1 MNNTATEPIRLSVRL
16 KLSAMMF
23 LQYFI
28 LSAWIIPL
36 STYLLASPERGGLW
50 LSANQVVLI
59 YGTTALGAILSP
71 LFVGVLADRFFN
83 AERVLAGLHLLGAL
97 VLGGLVALMT
107 LRHAELA
114 RLVGVLQ
121 ESSDLTAAQLRQT
134 PEVRALTESIGQ
146 EVFWLVLAYA
156 TLTMPAGT
164 LTNVIS
170 FRNLSD
176 PGRQFG
182 AIRVFGSVGWI
193 AAGLT
198 VGFGLRAISPEP
210 LVLAASASLVLV
222 GLCLVLPPVPPLSK
236 TLSARDLFG
245 LSALGLMLERRF
257 AVFFAAMLLSTM
269 CQAFYNVFGN
279 PFLDDLGTTA
289 PTALQT
295 LAQSA
300 EIILMTAMPLGLRWL
315 GYKGMMLVGLA
326 GWAIRYGA
334 FASLSV
340 PLVLYVGLPM
350 HGVSFSCFVVVA
362 SLFLDRE
369 APPHLRASAQGL
381 VTFLTMGVGLFA
393 GNWLAGQVV
402 ERFTIEGVR
411 DWPSIWLVP
420 MVAALVTTVMF
431 AVGLKE
437 RRDD

>member
-1 MNNTATEPIRLSVRL
+1 MSNTTNESIRLSVRL
-16 KLSAMMF
+16 RLSAMMF
-23 LQYFI
+23 LQYFT

-36 STYLLASPERGGLW
+36 STYLLAPPERGGLW
-50 LSANQVVLI
+50 LAASQVVLI

-97 VLGGLVALMT
+97 VLGGLVALMSMRHGQL
-107 LRHAELA
+107 LRIVE
-114 RLVGVLQ
+114 VLQ
-121 ESSDLTAAQLRQT
+121 ESTDLGASQLRQL
-134 PEVRALTESIGQ
+134 PEVLALTESIGQ

-164 LTNVIS
+164 LTNVIC

-182 AIRVFGSVGWI
+182 PIRVFGSIGWI

-198 VGFGLRAISPEP
+198 VGFGLNAISPEP
-210 LVLAASASLVLV
+210 LLLAAGAAVLLA
-222 GLCLVLPPVPPLSK
+222 GLCLILPPVPPLSK
-236 TLSARDLFG
+236 RLTVADLFG
-245 LSALGLMLERRF
+245 LSALGLMLQRRF
-257 AVFFAAMLLSTM
+257 AVFFLALLLSTM

-279 PFLDDLGTTA
+279 PFLHDLGTTA
-289 PTALQT
+289 PTAVQT

-300 EIILMTAMPLGLRWL
+300 EIVLMTALPLGLRWL

-326 GWAIRYGA
+326 GWAIRYWA
-334 FASLSV
+334 FASLSL
-340 PLVLYVGLPM
+340 PLILYVGLPM

-402 ERFTIEGVR
+402 ERFTVDGVR

-420 MVAALVTTVMF
+420 MVAALLTTAMF

-437 RRDD
+437 KSDA